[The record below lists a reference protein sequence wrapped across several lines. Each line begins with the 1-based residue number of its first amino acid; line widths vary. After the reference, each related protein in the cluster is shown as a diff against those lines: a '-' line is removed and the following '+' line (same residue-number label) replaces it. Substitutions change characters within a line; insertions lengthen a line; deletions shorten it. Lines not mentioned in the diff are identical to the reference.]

1 MKPVFCD
8 TVYFVALLNPADRLH
23 SRAVAF
29 SRGADRPLVT
39 TEWVVLEVGDALC
52 RGANRAR
59 LGRQLEILSKSSKT
73 EIVPATAR
81 RSGAAARCSCRARI
95 RIGR

>member
-23 SRAVAF
+23 ARAVAF

-39 TEWVVLEVGDALC
+39 TATRPVRSNFLQPKLMRPAKLVAAEV
-52 RGANRAR
+52 
-59 LGRQLEILSKSSKT
+59 
-73 EIVPATAR
+73 
-81 RSGAAARCSCRARI
+81 
-95 RIGR
+95 